1 MTVNITK
8 ALKAALQADNL
19 DEQILLESF
28 QQWKESR
35 DEYGSY
41 LFGKDSAYTIPKI
54 DGKSYRLRHVHLPPL
69 STPEP
74 LEVWNKQWQRRG
86 RKTSDRVLVYVE
98 DDQGNYLLIF
108 ILPEP
113 MAHEIAKMQT
123 PAHRQIMESFA
134 SVATKFLETG
144 QVIA

>member
-8 ALKAALQADNL
+8 ALRTALQADNL
-19 DEQILLESF
+19 DEKILLKSF
-28 QQWKESR
+28 QRWKNSR

-41 LFGKDSAYTIPKI
+41 LFGKEGAYMIPKI

-69 STPEP
+69 SIPGQ

-98 DDQGNYLLIF
+98 NGRGDYLLIF

-134 SVATKFLETG
+134 SVAAKFLETG
-144 QVIA
+144 QIII

>member
-1 MTVNITK
+1 
-8 ALKAALQADNL
+8 L
-19 DEQILLESF
+19 DEKILLESF
-28 QQWKESR
+28 QHWKKSR

-41 LFGKDSAYTIPKI
+41 LFGKDSAYMMPKI

-69 STPEP
+69 SIPGQ

-98 DDQGNYLLIF
+98 NGRDDYLLIF

-134 SVATKFLETG
+134 SVAAKFLETG
-144 QVIA
+144 QVII